1 MSPLYDHPGLAAVVM
16 TRIAAEESEG
26 PGQLTGRMTSF
37 VADLV
42 QRNGTDVAAALAIAL
57 ARQHFI
63 ILDAVAQAINLPV
76 DALLDALELEQ
87 LESPGDDGE

>member
-1 MSPLYDHPGLAAVVM
+1 MSLLYDHPGLAAVVM

-26 PGQLTGRMTSF
+26 PGHLTGRMTAF

-42 QRNGTDVAAALAIAL
+42 ERNGPEAAAELAIAL

-63 ILDAVAQAINLPV
+63 ILDAAAQAINLPV
-76 DALLDALELEQ
+76 DALLDALELEHM
-87 LESPGDDGE
+87 ENIEDGD

>member
-1 MSPLYDHPGLAAVVM
+1 MSHFYDHAGLAAVVI

-26 PGQLTGRMTSF
+26 PGQLTGRMTEF

-42 QRNGTDVAAALAIAL
+42 GRNRPDAAAELDIAL

-76 DALLDALELEQ
+76 DAILDALELEQ
-87 LESPGDDGE
+87 MENIEEGD